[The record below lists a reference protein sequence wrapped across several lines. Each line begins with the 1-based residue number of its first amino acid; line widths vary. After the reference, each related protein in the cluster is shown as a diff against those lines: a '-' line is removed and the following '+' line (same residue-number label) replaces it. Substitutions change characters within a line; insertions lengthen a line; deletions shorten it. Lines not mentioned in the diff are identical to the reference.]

1 MVILPRTTRHQCGR
15 GLPCWLSLSTLLADA
30 LGDRVDDLFRFDW
43 ARRDRQAQLRA
54 IEASVNPRAVL
65 SRVEWWA
72 RVTVRD
78 WDRGNLVRS

>member
-1 MVILPRTTRHQCGR
+1 M
-15 GLPCWLSLSTLLADA
+15 WLSDTLGNRVDA
-30 LGDRVDDLFRFDW
+30 LVRSDW

-65 SRVEWWA
+65 SQVEWWV

-78 WDRGNLVRS
+78 WGRGNLVRS